1 MDLKCPDCDSW
12 HWRAECLT
20 SSTNTRL
27 KFGVCCISGKIQLPK
42 LNEPPQPLRN
52 LLESQDHKGKAFR
65 ENIHQ
70 YNAALAFTSL
80 GAKLDC
86 SVTGNSGGPYVF
98 KIHGEL
104 YHHQGALLP
113 EDGGKPLYAQ
123 LYIYDPSEALRF
135 RQRNNDG
142 ALDSETSITSRR

>member
-1 MDLKCPDCDSW
+1 MSYLGHMDLKCPDCDTW

-20 SSTNTRL
+20 LFTNTRL

-42 LNEPPQPLRN
+42 LMEPLHLLRN

-65 ENIHQ
+65 ENICQ

-80 GAKLDC
+80 GAKLDHN
-86 SVTGNSGGPYVF
+86 VTGKCGGPYVF

-104 YHHQGALLP
+104 YHHQGTLLP
-113 EDGGKPLYAQ
+113 EDGGTPCYAQ
-123 LYIYDPSEALRF
+123 L
-135 RQRNNDG
+135 
-142 ALDSETSITSRR
+142 